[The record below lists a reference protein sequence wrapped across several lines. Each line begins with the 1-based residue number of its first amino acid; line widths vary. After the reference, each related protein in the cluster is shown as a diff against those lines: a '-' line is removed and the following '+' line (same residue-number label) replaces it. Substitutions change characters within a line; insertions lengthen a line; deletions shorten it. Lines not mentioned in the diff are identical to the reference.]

1 MSLTV
6 TLLWEKGE
14 GQFKN
19 GDILDALLSYQRA
32 KQILLAESQ
41 SIYSIPMSSGSAQK
55 IMGDIMQKLT
65 TSIETGISTL
75 KNNPALA
82 LGLSRGYN
90 KLDVKKAYRRCALK
104 YHPDKNQDCDSSCIF
119 TAVQAAYEKLLH
131 SAPVEYPPEIAV
143 PVPPIPAPLK
153 RKNVSKSISSN
164 CFATVQQTHY
174 LIRSS
179 VLDIS
184 SQSDFFAMCN
194 FINFNTF
201 FLHLFILIVIL
212 YSHLSL
218 FAHFN
223 NNL

>member
-19 GDILDALLSYQRA
+19 GDILDALLSYMRA

-41 SIYSIPMSSGSAQK
+41 SIFSIPRQSGSAQK

-65 TSIETGISTL
+65 SSIETALSTL
-75 KNNPALA
+75 RNNPALA
-82 LGLSRGYN
+82 LGLAKGFN

-131 SAPVEYPPEIAV
+131 SAPVEYPPEIVAPV
-143 PVPPIPAPLK
+143 SPVPAPQK
-153 RKNVSKSISSN
+153 RKI
-164 CFATVQQTHY
+164 AY
-174 LIRSS
+174 DAL
-179 VLDIS
+179 
-184 SQSDFFAMCN
+184 
-194 FINFNTF
+194 
-201 FLHLFILIVIL
+201 LFM
-212 YSHLSL
+212 
-218 FAHFN
+218 N
-223 NNL
+223 